1 MDTPALLWRPLEDAT
16 LQCLLCAHFCRIED
30 GGRGQCGVRENRG
43 GKLFTLSHDRVAALN
58 LDPVEKKPLFHFL
71 PGTTTLSLGTQGCN
85 LACLFCQNAS
95 LSQPPRLGAAPQG
108 NRIPPQEIVRL
119 ARKSKAASV
128 AYTYSEPTI
137 FFELMRETAIL
148 AREEG
153 LANIM
158 VSNGFQSP
166 QCLDELK
173 NLIQAANIDLKSFRD
188 EFYRD
193 ICSARLGPVLKNLA
207 HMKKL
212 DWHLE
217 VTTLVIPEINDSDRE
232 LTDIARFVRDE
243 LGRDTPWHVSRF
255 HPCHQMLEHR
265 PTPLDTLKRAY
276 DIGRGEG
283 LHHVFVGNVPNSGLE
298 NTFCPGCGQMV
309 VERSGFT
316 ILRNRLLR
324 GACPGC
330 GQVIIRPENLG
341 PAAQPPENA
350 R

>member
-16 LQCLLCAHFCRIED
+16 LQCLLCARFCRIED

-108 NRIPPQEIVRL
+108 NHIPPQEIVRL

-173 NLIQAANIDLKSFRD
+173 NLIQAANVDLKSFRD

-217 VTTLVIPEINDSDRE
+217 VTSLVIPEINDSDRE

-316 ILRNRLLR
+316 ILRDRLLR

>member
-1 MDTPALLWRPLEDAT
+1 MDTPALLWRPLEDTT
-16 LQCLLCAHFCRIED
+16 LQCQLCAHFCRIED
-30 GGRGQCGVRENRG
+30 GKRGQCGVRENRD
-43 GKLFTLSHDRVAALN
+43 GKLYTLSHDKVAALN

-85 LACLFCQNAS
+85 LACLSCQNAS
-95 LSQPPRLGAAPQG
+95 LSQPPRLGADPQG
-108 NRIPPQEIVRL
+108 ERIPPQEIIRQS
-119 ARKSKAASV
+119 RTSGAASV

-148 AREEG
+148 AQEAG

-173 NLIQAANIDLKSFRD
+173 NLIQATNIDIKSFRE

-193 ICSARLGPVLKNLA
+193 ICSARLGPVLKNLT
-207 HMKKL
+207 HIKKL
-212 DWHLE
+212 GWHLE
-217 VTTLVIPEINDSDRE
+217 VTTLVIPDLNDSDRE
-232 LTDIARFVRDE
+232 LTDIARFVHDE
-243 LGRDTPWHVSRF
+243 LGKDTPWHVSRF
-255 HPCHQMLEHR
+255 HPCHQMQDR
-265 PTPLDTLKRAY
+265 PPTPLDTLKRAY

-298 NTFCPGCGQMV
+298 NTYCPGCGQKV

-316 ILRNRLLR
+316 ILRDRLQR

-341 PAAQPPENA
+341 PAA
-350 R
+350 

>member
-1 MDTPALLWRPLEDAT
+1 MDTPALLWRPLEGTA
-16 LQCLLCAHFCRIED
+16 LQCLLCAHFCRIEE
-30 GGRGQCGVRENRG
+30 GKRGQCGVRENRG
-43 GKLFTLSHDRVAALN
+43 GELFTLSRDKVAALN

-95 LSQPPRLGAAPQG
+95 LSQPPRRGEALRGE
-108 NRIPPQEIVRL
+108 NIPPREIIRL
-119 ARKSKAASV
+119 ARTSGAASV

-137 FFELMRETAIL
+137 FFELMRETA
-148 AREEG
+148 AAANDAG

-173 NLIQAANIDLKSFRD
+173 SLIQAVNIDIKSFRD

-207 HMKKL
+207 HMKRL
-212 DWHLE
+212 DWHIE
-217 VTTLVIPEINDSDRE
+217 VTTLVIPEHNDSDSE

-243 LGRDTPWHVSRF
+243 LGADTPWHVSRF
-255 HPCHQMLEHR
+255 HPCHRMANHP

-276 DIGRGEG
+276 DIGRTEG
-283 LHHVFVGNVPNSGLE
+283 LSHVFVG
-298 NTFCPGCGQMV
+298 
-309 VERSGFT
+309 
-316 ILRNRLLR
+316 
-324 GACPGC
+324 
-330 GQVIIRPENLG
+330 
-341 PAAQPPENA
+341 
-350 R
+350 

>member
-316 ILRNRLLR
+316 ILRDRLLR

>member
-108 NRIPPQEIVRL
+108 NHIPPQEIVRL

-173 NLIQAANIDLKSFRD
+173 NLIQAANVDLKSFRD

-217 VTTLVIPEINDSDRE
+217 VTSLVIPEINDSDRE

-316 ILRNRLLR
+316 ILRDRLLR

>member
-95 LSQPPRLGAAPQG
+95 LSQPPRLGAALQG

-119 ARKSKAASV
+119 AWKSKAASV

-193 ICSARLGPVLKNLA
+193 ICSARLGPVLENLA

-298 NTFCPGCGQMV
+298 DTSCPGCGQKV

-316 ILRNRLLR
+316 ILRDRLQR

>member
-217 VTTLVIPEINDSDRE
+217 VTTLVIPETNDSDRE

-316 ILRNRLLR
+316 ILRDRLLR